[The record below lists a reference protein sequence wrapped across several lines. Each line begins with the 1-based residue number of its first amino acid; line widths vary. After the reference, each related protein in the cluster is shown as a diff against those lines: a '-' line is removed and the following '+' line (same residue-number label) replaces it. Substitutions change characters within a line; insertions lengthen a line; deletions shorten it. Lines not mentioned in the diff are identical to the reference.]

1 MTELIPIVL
10 AIVLVSVPIIALIGG
25 IVAGILHRRGRQR
38 LHELAYR
45 ERIAALERG
54 IDPATLPPVV
64 PPEAWEVGNDDR
76 MAPWPAGRWL
86 FIGGVLLVAF
96 GLGIGVVMA
105 LIEPGQG
112 KWIVGIIPTL
122 TGGALLVCDRLL
134 RGKR

>member
-25 IVAGILHRRGRQR
+25 IVAGVLRMRGRQR

-64 PPEAWEVGNDDR
+64 PPEAWEVGKDDR
-76 MAPWPAGRWL
+76 MAPWAAGRWL